1 MEKITTTGLDLVN
14 VPRFTTRPPM
24 HFVSIKTRGDQA
36 ACIVLRTREL
46 FVRQRSQTANALRA
60 HMAEMGI
67 IAAAGKTSIATAPK
81 RCRVYPASVAA

>member
-36 ACIVLRTREL
+36 ACIVLKTREL
-46 FVRQRSQTANALRA
+46 FVRQRSQTERPTCT
-60 HMAEMGI
+60 HGRDGHHRSSRKDQHRHGAETM
-67 IAAAGKTSIATAPK
+67 
-81 RCRVYPASVAA
+81 